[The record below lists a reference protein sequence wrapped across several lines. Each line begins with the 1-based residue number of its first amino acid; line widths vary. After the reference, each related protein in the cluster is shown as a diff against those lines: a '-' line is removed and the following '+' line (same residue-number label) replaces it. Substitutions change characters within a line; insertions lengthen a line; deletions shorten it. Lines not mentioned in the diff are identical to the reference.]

1 MTARVVV
8 SELADADLAA
18 IIPVIAREAGVAT
31 AEKYARR
38 FESLFDRLAAY
49 PECCP
54 IRRNLGPNIRVGVVF
69 PYIVVYRREDADDLV
84 SIIRTLHGRRDAAL
98 ALLRKS

>member
-31 AEKYARR
+31 PKNMLVGSKACSIDWPPTRNVARSGGTSGR
-38 FESLFDRLAAY
+38 IFESAW
-49 PECCP
+49 CSP
-54 IRRNLGPNIRVGVVF
+54 ISS
-69 PYIVVYRREDADDLV
+69 
-84 SIIRTLHGRRDAAL
+84 SIGERTPTIW
-98 ALLRKS
+98 